1 MKLRYTYK
9 IRPGAQ
15 ARSAL
20 CANAGASRWVWNKCV
35 EIFNA
40 RNFTSEKDLMV
51 RLTRWR
57 KEHEWL
63 QQLPVVPQQQ
73 TIRAFTRAVR
83 AFFNKTA
90 KPPRF
95 KSKHSSKKTLNY
107 TRRGFSLKEGRL
119 VVAGKVSLPV
129 VWSRDLPSEPSS
141 VTVYEDSIGDWWAS
155 FVVDID
161 ETFAERT
168 DELYTGIDWG
178 VIQVATTNHDDLNFH
193 FHGKTRQWN
202 TQLARVQRRMA
213 LHRRNQ
219 DWSAYR
225 KAKRQA
231 AKLHRSLKRTRK
243 EQIRQWA
250 QKVARNSKV
259 VAAEQ
264 LSIRFIA
271 KNKKLS
277 KKALDGAIGIAK
289 QELEQA
295 CRKYKTKLVWVNPAY
310 TSQECSQC
318 NTRAKIALTL
328 SNRVFTCSSCGYV
341 ADRDKNAS
349 RNMLHR
355 AGYNP
360 AEVDAV
366 RLDLVR
372 KKQHVDSGI
381 PCL

>member
-15 ARSAL
+15 ACNAL

-40 RNFTSEKDLMV
+40 RNFTSEKDLMA

-63 QQLPVVPQQQ
+63 RQLPVVPQQQ

-119 VVAGKVSLPV
+119 IVAGKVSLPV

-141 VTVYEDSIGDWWAS
+141 VTVYEDSVGDWWAS

-161 ETFAERT
+161 ETFTERT

-193 FHGKTRQWN
+193 GKTRQWN
-202 TQLARVQRRMA
+202 TQLARVQRRMT

-259 VAAEQ
+259 IAAEQ
-264 LSIRFIA
+264 LSVGFIA

-328 SNRVFTCSSCGYV
+328 SDRVFACSSCGYV